1 MNVLVVGE
9 GGREHALVWALSRS
23 PRIGR
28 IYAAPGNAGIAKLAQ
43 CVDIN
48 AEDGAALAA
57 FAVKSDIDLAV
68 IGPDGALAIGVVDD
82 LERVG
87 IPAFGPNR
95 AAARIEYSKAFAKA
109 LMQEE
114 GIPTA
119 DYDEFTNLEEAR
131 AYIYSKGG
139 PIVVKAD
146 GLAAGKGV
154 VVCESV
160 EEAIVAVE
168 GMLEGN
174 AFGDAGKR
182 VVIEEFL
189 EGEEASVF
197 SITDGFTH
205 RTFLSSQDHKQI
217 FDGDTGPNTGGMGAY
232 APAPLLDQAMLDDV
246 VAEVVEPALRGLSA
260 KGCPFKGVLYTGLM
274 VGPSGF
280 KVVEFNSR
288 FGDPET
294 QVLLPLLENDFL
306 DLVSAV
312 CHGSL
317 SDISLKWRAQ
327 SATCVVLASKGYP
340 GSYEKGKEIS
350 GLETLGEMEDVIA
363 FHANTAEKN
372 GKTVTNGG
380 RVLGITAVADDLS
393 QSIERV
399 YEAVGM
405 VDFEGKFHR
414 SDIGFKGLKST

>member
-23 PRIGR
+23 ARIGS
-28 IYAAPGNAGIAKLAQ
+28 IHAAPGNAGIGELAQ

-48 AEDGAALAA
+48 AEDGKALAE
-57 FAVKSDIDLAV
+57 FAVERGIDLAV
-68 IGPDGALAIGVVDD
+68 IGPDGALAAGVVDD
-82 LERVG
+82 LEAAR

-119 DYDEFTNLEEAR
+119 DYAEFTDLGEAR
-131 AYIYSKGG
+131 AYIHDKGG

-160 EEAIVAVE
+160 EEAIAAVD
-168 GMLEGN
+168 GMLVGN
-174 AFGDAGKR
+174 VFGDAGKR
-182 VVIEEFL
+182 VIIEDFL

-197 SITDGFTH
+197 SITDGMTN

-217 FDGDTGPNTGGMGAY
+217 FDGDSGPNTGGMGAY
-232 APAPLLDQAMLDDV
+232 APAPLIGQAMLADV
-246 VAEVVEPALRGLSA
+246 VAKVVEPALRGLSA

-274 VGPSGF
+274 VGPQGYR
-280 KVVEFNSR
+280 VVEFNSR

-312 CHGSL
+312 CDGKL
-317 SDISLKWRAQ
+317 SEISLKWRAQ
-327 SATCVVLASKGYP
+327 SATCVVLASQGYP

-350 GLETLGEMEDVIA
+350 GLETLRGMEDVIA
-363 FHANTAEKN
+363 FHANTAARN
-372 GKTVTNGG
+372 GKIVTNGG
-380 RVLGITAVADDLS
+380 RVLGITAVGSDLS
-393 QSIERV
+393 QSIARA
-399 YEAVGM
+399 YEAIDM
-405 VDFEGKFHR
+405 VDFEGKYHR
-414 SDIGFKGLKST
+414 GDIGFKGLPPT